1 MRFHLDHLEQIV
13 DEVILKR
20 GWTYYKKG
28 LVGPLDRRANGHIR
42 AEVSG
47 TDAYQVDVWI
57 NDLNLTE
64 HVCTCPYVLGPIC
77 KHTVAVLLQTRL
89 GEISPVLPAAP
100 KKPSSPK
107 REPTKREPVFRRLIP
122 IESKTEVRREIK
134 DMLRSIPGRTKFI
147 AWNMTGRVAMGVGIY
162 LDDAEQFLAQEE
174 VESAFFIATSVV
186 EELTKAFAYADDS
199 NGDLGGC
206 IRQALDLLTRISQS
220 VLTETMRVTFFKYA
234 ISTYKKELFIDWDW
248 HLDLMEFAAN
258 VSRRETETQAVLDL
272 LNKDAKSEWRRE
284 RAQCLILDI
293 LRKTKDE
300 KTVSRYIQTH
310 LNNPTIRREAII
322 DAMNRQLYDQ
332 AIDIA
337 NDGIRFDEKK
347 RPGYVTDWQEL
358 LLEIAKARHDTESV
372 IMYARLLFMNNHRH
386 ESVMY
391 QTLKSAVG
399 AENWETF
406 VEELIRDHQKMHW
419 AEVDRVARIYREEGW
434 TRRLM
439 DLLNK
444 YTSLS
449 RLLEYERILVPDY
462 PDEMLVLY
470 RNVLDEGL
478 VYNKDRKTYQETA
491 QIIRKIKKWAG
502 PAAIAD
508 IIAGL
513 RERYPKRPA
522 LLEELDRV

>member
-28 LVGPLDRRANGHIR
+28 LVGPLDHQANGHIR

-57 NDLNLTE
+57 KDLILTE

-77 KHTVAVLLQTRL
+77 KHTVAVLLQVRL
-89 GEISPVLPAAP
+89 GEITSVVPEAP

-107 REPTKREPVFRRLIP
+107 REPTKRAPVLRRLIP
-122 IESKTEVRREIK
+122 IETKTEVSREIK
-134 DMLRSIPGRTKFI
+134 DMLRSISGRPRFI
-147 AWNMTGRVAMGVGIY
+147 AWNMTGRVAMGVDIY

-174 VESAFFIATSVV
+174 VASAFYIATSVV
-186 EELTKAFAYADDS
+186 EELTKAFTFADDS

-220 VLTETMRVTFFKYA
+220 ELTETMRVTFYKYA
-234 ISTYKKELFIDWDW
+234 ISTYKKERFIDWDW

-258 VSRRETETQAVLDL
+258 VSRHETETQAVLDL
-272 LNKDAKSEWRRE
+272 LNQDAKSEWRRE

-322 DAMNRQLYDQ
+322 DAMNRQMYDR

-358 LLEIAKARHDTESV
+358 LLEIAKAREDTESV
-372 IMYARLLFMNNHRH
+372 IQYARLLYMDNHRN

-391 QTLKSAVG
+391 QTMKSAVG
-399 AENWETF
+399 AENWERF
-406 VEELIRDHQKMHW
+406 VEDLIKELQKIHW
-419 AEVDRVARIYREEGW
+419 AGVDRIARIYREEGW
-434 TRRLM
+434 SRRLM

-444 YTSLS
+444 HTSLS
-449 RLLEYERILVPDY
+449 RLQEYERILLPGY
-462 PDEMLVLY
+462 TDEMLVLY
-470 RNVLDEGL
+470 RKVLDEGL
-478 VYNKDRKTYQETA
+478 VHYKDRKTYQQTA

-508 IIAGL
+508 IITEL